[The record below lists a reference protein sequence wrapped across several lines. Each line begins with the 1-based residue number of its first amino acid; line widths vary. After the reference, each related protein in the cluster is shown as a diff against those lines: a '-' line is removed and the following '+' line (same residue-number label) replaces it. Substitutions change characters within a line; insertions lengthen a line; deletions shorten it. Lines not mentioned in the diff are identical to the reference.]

1 MKNRYLKLT
10 AAILAALTIG
20 FTSCN
25 DDDEDPKANPTVDQ
39 PSEQSVQIGNSI
51 DITFAYT
58 AEAGFASS
66 SVTATGGTATVTTDG
81 TADAT
86 SGNIVVS
93 FTASTTAGAG
103 SVTLTVTDKDGNTG
117 LNTAVL
123 SISNSP
129 VPSIAGVS
137 LTATVTAEDT
147 LETTITVTMED
158 VPGTLAVTANGVDFE
173 TYDITTDGQT
183 VNFEYP
189 TTIEE
194 ANTEVNLVFTATDSD
209 SDIATISQTLDVD
222 APAIPV
228 KVVGGNIEVNTTWD
242 SDTIYEL
249 GNRVTVLD
257 GITLTIEAGT
267 VIKGQPGTGANAT
280 ALLVA
285 RGGML
290 MAQGTATDPIIF
302 TSTSDLLIP
311 GQINSPNLTEATSG
325 TWGGV
330 LILGNA
336 PISPKG
342 GGAVAGSEAAIE
354 GIPADDENGR
364 YGGTVA
370 DDNSGTIT
378 YISIRHA
385 GTNIGEGNEINGLT
399 LGGVGSGTTIS
410 HVEIIANQ
418 DDGIEF
424 FGGNV
429 DVSNAL
435 VWANGDDAI
444 DGDQA
449 WNGTIDNGIII
460 EAGDKPFELDG
471 PEADFEQGNYTISN
485 FSIKVADSEG
495 LVDNDDNTNVIMDDI
510 FFFDLSTTIT
520 QIFDTMPTATGVDFT
535 DFEIV
540 LPTGSTVATHFPDDQ
555 SFVTAVDAGANTVGA
570 DKSEFTGWT
579 FADANGQLA
588 DF

>member
-1 MKNRYLKLT
+1 MKKRYLKLT
-10 AAILAALTIG
+10 AAVLAALTIA
-20 FTSCN
+20 FTSC
-25 DDDEDPKANPTVDQ
+25 DDDDDDPKANPTVDQ
-39 PSEQSVQIGNSI
+39 PTTQSVQVGNSV

-66 SVTATGGTATVTTDG
+66 NAVATGGTVSVTTDG
-81 TADAT
+81 TAGAA

-93 FTASTTAGAG
+93 FTAGTTSGAG
-103 SVTLTVTDKDGNTG
+103 SVTLTVTDNDGNTG

-123 SISNSP
+123 SISDSP
-129 VPSIAGVS
+129 VPAIAGIPA
-137 LTATVTAEDT
+137 TASVVAEST
-147 LETTITVTMED
+147 LGPVAATITMED
-158 VPGTLAVTANGVDFE
+158 VPGTLAITANGEALTPV
-173 TYDITTDGQT
+173 DITTDGQV

-189 TTIEE
+189 TTI
-194 ANTEVNLVFTATDSD
+194 AQASTEIEFVFTATDSD
-209 SDIATISQTLDVD
+209 GDIATANHTLTVE

-228 KVVGGNIEVNTTWD
+228 LVVGGNIEANTTWYA
-242 SDTIYEL
+242 DTIYEL

-257 GITLTIEAGT
+257 GATLTIEAGT

-302 TSTSDLLIP
+302 TSTSDLLVP
-311 GQINSPNLTEATSG
+311 GQINSPNLTEATNG

-330 LILGNA
+330 IILGNA

-354 GIPADDENGR
+354 GIPADDENGK
-364 YGGTVA
+364 YGGTVEA
-370 DDNSGTIT
+370 DNSGTIT

-424 FGGNV
+424 FGGTV

-449 WNGTIDNGIII
+449 WNGTVDNGIII

-471 PEADFEQGNYTISN
+471 PEADYVNGNYTISN
-485 FSIKVADSEG
+485 FSVKVADSEG
-495 LVDNDDNTNVIMDDI
+495 LVDNDDNTNVDMNNI
-510 FFFDLSTTIT
+510 FFFDLSTTILQT
-520 QIFDTMPTATGVDFT
+520 YDQLPTVTNSMT
-535 DFEIV
+535 NFEIV
-540 LPTGSTVATHFPDDQ
+540 LPGANTIADHFPAGVD
-555 SFVTAVDAGANTVGA
+555 FVTAVTDGNNTVGA
-570 DKSEFTGWT
+570 DKSEFMGWT

>member
-20 FTSCN
+20 FTSCS

-39 PSEQSVQIGNSI
+39 PSEQSVQVSTSV

-93 FTASTTAGAG
+93 FEAGNIAGAG
-103 SVTLTVTDKDGNTG
+103 SVTLTVTDKDSNTG

-123 SISNSP
+123 SISDSP
-129 VPSIAGVS
+129 VPSIAGIPA
-137 LTATVTAEDT
+137 TASVVAEST
-147 LETTITVTMED
+147 LGPVAATITMED
-158 VPGTLAVTANGVDFE
+158 VPGTLAITANGEVL
-173 TYDITTDGQT
+173 TPVDITTDGQV

-189 TTIEE
+189 TTIDQ
-194 ANTEVNLVFTATDSD
+194 ANTKVELVFTATDSD
-209 SDIATISQTLDVD
+209 GDFATATHILTVD
-222 APAIPV
+222 APNVPV
-228 KVVGGNIEVNTTWD
+228 KVVDYNIEANETWYA
-242 SDTIYEL
+242 DTIYEL
-249 GNRVTVLD
+249 ATRVTVLD
-257 GITLTIEAGT
+257 GVTLTIKAGT

-280 ALLVA
+280 NLLVA

-290 MAQGTATDPIIF
+290 MAQGTAADPIIF

-325 TWGGV
+325 TWGGI
-330 LILGNA
+330 LILGKA

-342 GGAVAGSEAAIE
+342 GATEAAIE
-354 GIPADDENGR
+354 GIPPDDENGR
-364 YGGTVA
+364 YGGAVA

-485 FSIKVADSEG
+485 FSIKVGDSEG
-495 LVDNDDNTNVIMDDI
+495 LVDNDDNTNVIMNNI

-520 QIFDTMPTATGVDFT
+520 QIFDTMPTAAGVDFT
-535 DFEIV
+535 NFEIV
-540 LPTGSTVATHFPDDQ
+540 LPAGSTVATHFPDDQ
-555 SFVTAVDAGANTVGA
+555 SFVTAVEAGANTVGA